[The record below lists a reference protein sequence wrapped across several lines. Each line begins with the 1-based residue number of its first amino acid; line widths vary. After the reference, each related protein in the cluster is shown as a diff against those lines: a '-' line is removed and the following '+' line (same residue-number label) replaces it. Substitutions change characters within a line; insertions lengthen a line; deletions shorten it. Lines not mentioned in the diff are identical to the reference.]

1 MAAEL
6 TEAKRRPQVL
16 IAGGGVAGVEA
27 LLCLRALAGPWPEIE
42 LLSPDP
48 DLAYRPLRVTEPFEL
63 GEVRRFPLQDI
74 ASDQLAAFRPGALIS
89 VDVEARVAHTRSGE
103 ELAYD
108 HLLLATGARTRNAL
122 PGALTFHGRAGAD
135 DVAAA
140 LDALRDGRVRHLA
153 FAVPDGVSWP
163 LPLYELALLAAWE
176 LEREGVGG
184 VDLEFVTPERRP
196 LEVFGAEAGSRVEA
210 LLETRGIGLRT
221 GARPMQARDGR
232 LLLDGGGSVAAEWTI
247 AAPALEGRRTIGIP
261 ADEGGF
267 VPIDEHGRV
276 RGIEGVYAAGDG
288 TDHPLKQ
295 GGIAT
300 QQADAAA
307 EAIAAAVGS
316 PHEPQPFM
324 PVLRAAL
331 LTGSA
336 PLYLRAD
343 IEHPDVRPDVA
354 TRALWWPPGK
364 IAGRYLSPY
373 LAHLERPEPELAVF
387 EDREAP
393 REPERPGDADDHR
406 AAVELALTMADDEAA
421 RGERSRALEW
431 LDAAQALEGVLPP
444 EYVAKR
450 REWGKVRERA
460 AERRREEHR
469 G

>member
-1 MAAEL
+1 
-6 TEAKRRPQVL
+6 VL
-16 IAGGGVAGVEA
+16 IAGGGVAGIEA
-27 LLCLRALAGPWPEIE
+27 LLCLRAIAGPWPAIE

-63 GEVRRFPLQDI
+63 GEVRRFPLEDI
-74 ASDQLAAFRPGALIS
+74 ATDQLAAFRSGALIS
-89 VDVEARVAHTRSGE
+89 VDAEARLAHTRGGE
-103 ELAYD
+103 ELPYD

-122 PGALTFHGRAGAD
+122 PGALTFHGRAGTD

-153 FAVPDGVSWP
+153 FAVPEGVSWP
-163 LPLYELALLAAWE
+163 LPLYELALLTAWE
-176 LEREGVGG
+176 LEREGIGE
-184 VDLEFVTPERRP
+184 VDLEFVTPEREP
-196 LEVFGAEAGSRVEA
+196 LEVFGAEAAGRVRGLLEARGVAVRTGSRPVEA
-210 LLETRGIGLRT
+210 K
-221 GARPMQARDGR
+221 DGR
-232 LLLDGGGSVAAEWTI
+232 LVLEDGQCVPADWTI

-261 ADEGGF
+261 ADAGGF

-276 RGIEGVYAAGDG
+276 RGLEDVYAAGDG

-373 LAHLERPEPELAVF
+373 LAHLERPEPELPVF
-387 EDREAP
+387 EDRDA
-393 REPERPGDADDHR
+393 GDGEETADPADHA

-421 RGERSRALEW
+421 RGAQSRALEW
-431 LDAAQALEGVLPP
+431 LEAAQALEGVLPP

-450 REWGKVRERA
+450 REWERVRERA
-460 AERRREEHR
+460 AARRREEH
-469 G
+469 GG